1 MRSFLEHYTG
11 PQCTAHPP
19 SSFQDGFGRQEWRVL
34 WSYGLEHNKSDVFCQ
49 NRNKLFDAHKLIEG
63 ASFISLAYP
72 ERHAPYISAKQMW
85 LDQIL
90 FRQGYIN
97 GDCRAS
103 LYHAWPNIYS
113 ISSTSRCTSEEEARW
128 QKHGVDRGQG
138 ADALPRFLFQK
149 KKKRWVRA
157 SPRKRTGRVWSAC
170 LFTLCALA
178 VRLYVT
184 SIRPCR
190 PTALPCLP
198 PPKNVCCSSRL
209 AGLPHP
215 FWVLVLII
223 NLITRWTWSVRR
235 H

>member
-1 MRSFLEHYTG
+1 MRINWLKGLHSFLWRILNGTHHIY
-11 PQCTAHPP
+11 PQNKCDSIKSYSGRDILMGIVELASITHGQIYIVYHRHRVAHRRKKRDDKNTAWIEAKVRMPCRDF
-19 SSFQDGFGRQEWRVL
+19 SF
-34 WSYGLEHNKSDVFCQ
+34 K
-49 NRNKLFDAHKLIEG
+49 
-63 ASFISLAYP
+63 
-72 ERHAPYISAKQMW
+72 
-85 LDQIL
+85 
-90 FRQGYIN
+90 
-97 GDCRAS
+97 
-103 LYHAWPNIYS
+103 
-113 ISSTSRCTSEEEARW
+113 
-128 QKHGVDRGQG
+128 
-138 ADALPRFLFQK
+138 K